1 MRPAEQRQVGQGR
14 RAASRPP
21 DQVMPVA
28 PGGRPRATW
37 EDAVAVARLERAAG
51 RRRERP
57 SGVIEL
63 VLELALAGDAADRRV
78 TGVALDRLG
87 RYRAATL
94 ELTRRCALRPGQG
107 VETGADDQLRP
118 WARAIALAAGA
129 TLPAKLDQGV
139 GGALAV
145 IACIVLDRLHE
156 RLQCRAQRRAALDVE
171 HAVEPD
177 HAIDWL
183 GDMKVASLVGVVG
196 LGQRAGRIDTVLEVL
211 GDGGELARVHRLG
224 RLQQG
229 AFLVAPR

>member
-129 TLPAKLDQGV
+129 TLPAKLDQGGGGV
-139 GGALAV
+139 GKLLELAGDLHTLHGGAARQFALPAQPG
-145 IACIVLDRLHE
+145 RQRE
-156 RLQCRAQRRAALDVE
+156 RA
-171 HAVEPD
+171 
-177 HAIDWL
+177 
-183 GDMKVASLVGVVG
+183 VG
-196 LGQRAGRIDTVLEVL
+196 LVLS
-211 GDGGELARVHRLG
+211 
-224 RLQQG
+224 
-229 AFLVAPR
+229 